1 MRVLVH
7 KIFFDEEP
15 KSEYSPY
22 RHIHSAEKKLCMFI
36 NDNKIESKDIQCIHA
51 FTMTDDSG
59 SLVDGYA
66 SVFYWVNKD

>member
-22 RHIHSAEKKLCMFI
+22 RHIHSAEKKAMYVY
-36 NDNKIESKDIQCIHA
+36 QRQ
-51 FTMTDDSG
+51 
-59 SLVDGYA
+59 
-66 SVFYWVNKD
+66 

>member
-15 KSEYSPY
+15 ISVYSQY
-22 RHIHSAEKKLCMFI
+22 DHIHSAEEKLCMFI

-51 FTMTDDSG
+51 FPMTDNSG
-59 SLVDGYA
+59 TLVDGYA

>member
-15 KSEYSPY
+15 SSVHSQYS
-22 RHIHSAEKKLCMFI
+22 HLHSAEAKICSFI

-51 FTMTDDSG
+51 FPITDNGG

>member
-15 KSEYSPY
+15 ISEYSPY
-22 RHIHSAEKKLCMFI
+22 NHIHSAAEKICMFI
-36 NDNKIESKDIQCIHA
+36 NDNKIESKDIQCIHD
-51 FTMTDDSG
+51 FPITDNGG

>member
-7 KIFFDEEP
+7 KIFFDEDP
-15 KSEYSPY
+15 IHSPY
-22 RHIHSAEKKLCMFI
+22 SHIHSAEEKLCKFI

-51 FTMTDDSG
+51 FPITDNDG

>member
-7 KIFFDEEP
+7 KIFFDEEIA
-15 KSEYSPY
+15 SDSQYS
-22 RHIHSAEKKLCMFI
+22 HLSHSAEGKLCMFI

-51 FTMTDDSG
+51 FPMTDNSG
-59 SLVDGYA
+59 NLVDGYA

>member
-7 KIFFDEEP
+7 KIFFDDD
-15 KSEYSPY
+15 EYSKVY
-22 RHIHSAEKKLCMFI
+22 NTNCAEEKLCKFI
-36 NDNKIESKDIQCIHA
+36 NDEGIASADIQCIHA
-51 FTMTDDSG
+51 FPVTNNSG